1 MQSRSEEI
9 LPLLSFLTTLT
20 STFFFGMG
28 LPSSSSST
36 SSSSAASPSS
46 PSAGSS
52 SFGGSSSLADSLAVS
67 AWVGAV
73 SS

>member
-9 LPLLSFLTTLT
+9 LPLLSFFTTLT

-36 SSSSAASPSS
+36 SSSAASPSS

-52 SFGGSSSLADSLAVS
+52 SFGGSSSFADSLAVS
-67 AWVGAV
+67 A
-73 SS
+73 